1 MNDRSL
7 QKAPGVAAVPGSGG
21 KGQELLLSGLQK
33 SSKKGKKD

>member
-21 KGQELLLSGLQK
+21 KGQGGS
-33 SSKKGKKD
+33 